1 MYSVMFGV
9 LHVFSNVWSATCIR
23 YCLECYMYL
32 VMFGVLHVFGN
43 VWSATC
49 IR

>member
-1 MYSVMFGV
+1 M
-9 LHVFSNVWSATCIR
+9 N
-23 YCLECYMYL
+23 L

-49 IR
+49 ISVTFETIFNSVSFTIVSTALSLL